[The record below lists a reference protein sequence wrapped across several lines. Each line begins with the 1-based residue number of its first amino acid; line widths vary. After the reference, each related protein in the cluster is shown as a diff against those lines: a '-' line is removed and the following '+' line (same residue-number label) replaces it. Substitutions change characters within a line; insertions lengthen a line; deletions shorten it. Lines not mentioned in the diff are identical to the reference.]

1 MQVCERFSRFDG
13 IANNFTNLPGATF
26 VLDCED
32 SFLALLETEARPLE
46 SVRLDPIVR
55 VILAR
60 PGLRAELADGCED
73 TVEQAPVEVSSTGP
87 PISGLGVQ
95 DFEIRRK
102 ARVALQRLVNPSKV
116 TSTLNCC

>member
-1 MQVCERFSRFDG
+1 MQVCERFRRLDG
-13 IANNFTNLPGATF
+13 IANSFTNLPGATF

-55 VILAR
+55 VILAK

-102 ARVALQRLVNPSKV
+102 ARVALQRLVNPSTV
-116 TSTLNCC
+116 TSTLNC